1 MKDPEQQRE
10 DLEMM
15 IELENRASRSD
26 PELETK
32 AWLDKLAEAD
42 AECRGYIKL
51 AAKGHISETELEREL
66 VELEETREIVQ
77 SELSV
82 IQNRNKLIEQ
92 LERDKEALLENYAN
106 IAPEALDF
114 LMLEERHQLYKVL
127 RHSVVIRPDANLEV
141 GGVFR
146 EGVPLSKL
154 EFLPK

>member
-51 AAKGHISETELEREL
+51 AANGHISET
-66 VELEETREIVQ
+66 
-77 SELSV
+77 
-82 IQNRNKLIEQ
+82 
-92 LERDKEALLENYAN
+92 
-106 IAPEALDF
+106 
-114 LMLEERHQLYKVL
+114 
-127 RHSVVIRPDANLEV
+127 
-141 GGVFR
+141 
-146 EGVPLSKL
+146 
-154 EFLPK
+154 

>member
-1 MKDPEQQRE
+1 MPRETWSATTDRQEAPDCVSGHSPAERYSVAAAAPGEPIRVTGRVWKFVSDLMKDPEQLRE

-15 IELENRASRSD
+15 IELENRASRTN

-42 AECRGYIKL
+42 AECRSYIKL

-82 IQNRNKLIEQ
+82 IQNR
-92 LERDKEALLENYAN
+92 
-106 IAPEALDF
+106 
-114 LMLEERHQLYKVL
+114 
-127 RHSVVIRPDANLEV
+127 
-141 GGVFR
+141 
-146 EGVPLSKL
+146 
-154 EFLPK
+154 